1 MIVQRLND
9 VSAAC
14 AAQKTSAMQRQ
25 TLPSPSANH
34 TDRVSIS
41 DAAKAMMANSA
52 TSMQDQE
59 VQSRLSAIKAKPAEQ
74 RSPAD
79 MDYLSEN
86 ENRFGEIRAKIEANG
101 YESLTSDEVDYM
113 QKAAGFVNAM
123 SKLSPD
129 EKTLYDEL
137 AAKGNREAAQALL
150 LVGMSRMGMDGQQVT
165 LPNGRSFDPTRA
177 EVTASHIR
185 DLFKHMFAG
194 DTGEI
199 DRRFDA
205 LASYLD
211 QRDASGKAMSKT

>member
-59 VQSRLSAIKAKPAEQ
+59 VQSRLSAIKAKPAGQ

-129 EKTLYDEL
+129 EKALYDEL

-150 LVGMSRMGMDGQQVT
+150 LVGMSRMGMDGQQV
-165 LPNGRSFDPTRA
+165 NGNTCPGRTRSPGFTPSA
-177 EVTASHIR
+177 TA
-185 DLFKHMFAG
+185 A
-194 DTGEI
+194 
-199 DRRFDA
+199 
-205 LASYLD
+205 
-211 QRDASGKAMSKT
+211 